1 MSKLKDVIDE
11 LVTANRILANEG
23 IVDSFGH
30 VSVRHP
36 KDAKLICCRAHARR
50 SWSRPMTSSLYAK
63 LQMQALTMGRVKF
76 LSKGEVDAVIART
89 GPYTL
94 DRAWEA
100 FARRAGRRIKEP
112 R

>member
-1 MSKLKDVIDE
+1 MRDKICPKLKDVIDE
-11 LVTANRILANEG
+11 LVTANRILAN
-23 IVDSFGH
+23 D
-30 VSVRHP
+30 
-36 KDAKLICCRAHARR
+36 
-50 SWSRPMTSSLYAK
+50 RPDL
-63 LQMQALTMGRVKF
+63 MGRVKF

>member
-11 LVTANRILANEG
+11 LVTANRI
-23 IVDSFGH
+23 
-30 VSVRHP
+30 
-36 KDAKLICCRAHARR
+36 
-50 SWSRPMTSSLYAK
+50 
-63 LQMQALTMGRVKF
+63 
-76 LSKGEVDAVIART
+76 KGEADAVIART

-100 FARRAGRRIKEP
+100 FARRVGWKIREP

>member
-11 LVTANRILANEG
+11 LVTANRI
-23 IVDSFGH
+23 
-30 VSVRHP
+30 
-36 KDAKLICCRAHARR
+36 
-50 SWSRPMTSSLYAK
+50 
-63 LQMQALTMGRVKF
+63 
-76 LSKGEVDAVIART
+76 KGEVDAVIART

-100 FARRAGRRIKEP
+100 FARRVGRKIREP